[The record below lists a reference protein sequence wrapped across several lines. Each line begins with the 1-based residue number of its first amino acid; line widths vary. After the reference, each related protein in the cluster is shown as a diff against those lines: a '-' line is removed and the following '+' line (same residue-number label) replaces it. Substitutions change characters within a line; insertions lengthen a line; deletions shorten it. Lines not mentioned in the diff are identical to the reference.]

1 MNREF
6 LESLGL
12 EKELIEKII
21 AEHGKSTQKVKTELD
36 EVKAEADKLKDQL
49 TERDKDLEALEA
61 AEHPDEALKT
71 QLAELQTK
79 YESEKAELE
88 SSLVAH
94 RKASAIELGITQA
107 GARNMKAV
115 VALLDQD
122 KITVSDNGIE
132 GLKEQIEAIKKS
144 DEYLFEPDFEPSG
157 QAVAAGNPARPKETL
172 DPAFEEAVKKFT
184 R

>member
-21 AEHGKSTQKVKTELD
+21 AEHGKTVQKVKTELD
-36 EVKAEADKLKDQL
+36 EAKAEAGTLKDQL
-49 TERDKDLEALEA
+49 TERDKDLEALKA
-61 AEHPDEALKT
+61 AEHPDEALKA

-88 SSLVAH
+88 DSLIAQ
-94 RKASAIELGITQA
+94 RLKSGIELGMTQA
-107 GARNMKAV
+107 GARNLKAAI
-115 VALLDQD
+115 ALLDQTKLAIGED
-122 KITVSDNGIE
+122 GVQ

-157 QAVAAGNPARPKETL
+157 QSVAAGNPARPKETL
-172 DPAFEEAVKKFT
+172 DPAFEAAVKKYK
-184 R
+184 